1 MGRIKNF
8 FSRIGNGIKS
18 GATKVWNGVR
28 NGIGYVGRIAKP
40 LSSMALG
47 AGSILG
53 RIPGTVGLVGK
64 ALQGGGAVLKS
75 LTDSL
80 PNSSVKEKINNAI
93 EKGLNYGNSA
103 INKAQNYANTISNTG
118 QNYLYAGANIANKV
132 GDIATD
138 FVNR

>member
-8 FSRIGNGIKS
+8 FSRFGNGIKT

-40 LSSMALG
+40 LSSMAIG

-80 PNSSVKEKINNAI
+80 PNSSVKEKSIM
-93 EKGLNYGNSA
+93 
-103 INKAQNYANTISNTG
+103 
-118 QNYLYAGANIANKV
+118 
-132 GDIATD
+132 
-138 FVNR
+138 R

>member
-8 FSRIGNGIKS
+8 FSRVGNGIKS

-47 AGSILG
+47 AGSMLG
-53 RIPGTVGLVGK
+53 RLPGTVGLIGK

-75 LTDSL
+75 LTDSI
-80 PNSSVKEKINNAI
+80 PNGAVKEKLNNAI
-93 EKGLNYGNSA
+93 DKGLTVGNNMV
-103 INKAQNYANTISNTG
+103 NKAQGYANTISNTG
-118 QNYLYAGANIANKV
+118 QNYLYSGANIANKV
-132 GDIATD
+132 GDLATD